1 MDITV
6 RPYRSEDWNDVEAV
20 HDAAR
25 RTELKL
31 ANLEAAFVPLK
42 EAAVSEGLFDY
53 TVLVA
58 ERDGKVLGFT
68 AYAGDELAWLYVDP
82 AHHGQGVGTALV
94 RQVLVENTA
103 RPMSIEVLCGN
114 EPARGLYEKF
124 GFRMVRTAS
133 GVMPGNER
141 FAVSAWCMKLEL

>member
-6 RPYRSEDWNDVEAV
+6 RPYRGEDWNAVEAV

-31 ANLEAAFVPLK
+31 ADLEAAFVPLK

-58 ERDGKVLGFT
+58 EGDGTVLGFA
-68 AYAGDELAWLYVDP
+68 AYAEDALAWLYVDP
-82 AHHGQGVGTALV
+82 AHYGQGIGSALV
-94 RQVLVENTA
+94 RQVLAENTA

-114 EPARGLYEKF
+114 EPARRLYEKF
-124 GFRMVRTAS
+124 GFRTVKTAS

-141 FAVSAWCMKLEL
+141 FAVSAWCMELEL